1 MMKFVE
7 KVLAETNTFSS
18 EKDQDKENIPALT
31 GMFSLLIGYL
41 LVDDLLFGKGLLSVG
56 DEVASL
62 AGLFLLQELPVPF
75 VGYDHGHH
83 FVAAGP
89 DGGQADGAADPL
101 YGQDVGVADPAQHL
115 HGVVD
120 HLLA

>member
-41 LVDDLLFGKGLLSVG
+41 LVDDLIFGEGLFGVSGK
-56 DEVASL
+56 VARL
-62 AGLFLLQELPVPF
+62 AGLPLLKEFPVPLM
-75 VGYDHGHH
+75 GDDHGHH

-89 DGGQADGAADPL
+89 DRGQADVAADPL
-101 YGQDVGVADPAQHL
+101 HRQDIGVADPAERL
-115 HGVVD
+115 HGIMD